1 MFTGQAAGSQ
11 PQSRRKVWMVAIVL
25 VIILGVGGV
34 ILAMSHH
41 TKKPTKTSS
50 STTSTSS
57 STSIDGSRVLLDMSS
72 SGIKK
77 TQAFTTTGNWEVAY
91 TFDCTNFG
99 YKGNFQ
105 IDVFNTDG
113 SDNID
118 DGANDLAMKGG
129 STDHFSDP
137 GEHYLSIHSECNWH
151 ITVKE

>member
-11 PQSRRKVWMVAIVL
+11 PQSRRKVWMVAIALVVL
-25 VIILGVGGV
+25 GIVGV

-41 TKKPTKTSS
+41 AKKPTKTSS
-50 STTSTSS
+50 NTTSTSS
-57 STSIDGSRVLLDMSS
+57 STSTDGARVLLDMSS
-72 SGIKK
+72 SGIKQ
-77 TQAFTTTGNWEVAY
+77 TQAFTTTGNWAVAY

-113 SDNID
+113 TDNID